1 MVTVKFTVSS
11 LSNLFALN
19 VSTGADSWT
28 YESSNTSPSRTLVTV
43 YFVNPDS
50 AKAYLEKL
58 DLDVLVGRVLVST
71 PKECKMVEGYCLSGE
86 TVSLSE
92 DYLRKSQ
99 GPRKVDWTKP
109 LKHLGGLQVR
119 YVETLVA
126 RVRFK
131 HLCVI
136 GTENQYAAL
145 FDDQGQPEVGA
156 FAVTNAPE
164 VKTLRVGV
172 TRVGYSVGLTGPQN
186 LALTGPQ
193 NLALTWEGDK
203 LIKAEVL

>member
-11 LSNLFALN
+11 LSNLFTLN
-19 VSTGADSWT
+19 TSTGADSWT
-28 YESSNTSPSRTLVTV
+28 YESSNVSPSHTLVTV
-43 YFVNPDS
+43 YFVNPDN

-58 DLDVLVGRVLVST
+58 DLDVLVGRVMVST

-156 FAVTNAPE
+156 FAVTNAPGVE
-164 VKTLRVGV
+164 TLRVGV
-172 TRVGYSVGLTGPQN
+172 TRVGHSVGLTGPQN

-193 NLALTWEGDK
+193 NLALTWQGDK

>member
-19 VSTGADSWT
+19 TSTGADRWT
-28 YESSNTSPSRTLVTV
+28 HESSNISPSHTLVTV
-43 YFVNPDS
+43 YFVNPDN

-58 DLDVLVGRVLVST
+58 DLDVLVGCVTVST
-71 PKECKMVEGYCLSGE
+71 PKDCKMVEGYC
-86 TVSLSE
+86 LSE

-156 FAVTNAPE
+156 FAVTNAPV
-164 VKTLRVGV
+164 VKRVLHAVECG
-172 TRVGYSVGLTGPQN
+172 SSKFKDLGPR
-186 LALTGPQ
+186 
-193 NLALTWEGDK
+193 NLALTWQGDK

>member
-1 MVTVKFTVSS
+1 
-11 LSNLFALN
+11 
-19 VSTGADSWT
+19 
-28 YESSNTSPSRTLVTV
+28 
-43 YFVNPDS
+43 
-50 AKAYLEKL
+50 
-58 DLDVLVGRVLVST
+58 
-71 PKECKMVEGYCLSGE
+71 MVEGYCLSGE

-99 GPRKVDWTKP
+99 GLRKVDWTKP

-145 FDDQGQPEVGA
+145 FDDQGQTEVGA
-156 FAVTNAPE
+156 FAVTNAPV
-164 VKTLRVGV
+164 VKRVLHAVECG
-172 TRVGYSVGLTGPQN
+172 SSKFKDLGPR
-186 LALTGPQ
+186 

>member
-1 MVTVKFTVSS
+1 MVTIKFTVSS

-19 VSTGADSWT
+19 TSTGADRWT
-28 YESSNTSPSRTLVTV
+28 YESSNISPSHTLVTV
-43 YFVNPDS
+43 YFVNPDN

-58 DLDVLVGRVLVST
+58 DLDVLVGRVMVST

-156 FAVTNAPE
+156 FAVTNAPGVE
-164 VKTLRVGV
+164 TLRVGV
-172 TRVGYSVGLTGPQN
+172 TRVGHSVGLTGPQN

-193 NLALTWEGDK
+193 NLALTWQGDK
-203 LIKAEVL
+203 LVKAEVL

>member
-19 VSTGADSWT
+19 TSTGADRWT
-28 YESSNTSPSRTLVTV
+28 YESSNISPSHTLVTV
-43 YFVNPDS
+43 YFVNPDN

-58 DLDVLVGRVLVST
+58 DLDVLVGCVTVST
-71 PKECKMVEGYCLSGE
+71 PKDCKMVEGYCLSGE

-99 GPRKVDWTKP
+99 KPRKVDWTKP

-156 FAVTNAPE
+156 FAVTNAVTNAPV
-164 VKTLRVGV
+164 VKRVLHAVECG
-172 TRVGYSVGLTGPQN
+172 SSKFKDWGPR
-186 LALTGPQ
+186 